1 MNETGLAVAALS
13 SRMEELGL
21 SFMASGLETFLADSR
36 RPDMTLFDS
45 VRDLVDIEYSARRE
59 RTARTRLKL
68 SGMPQTKRLEDFDLS
83 WLKGG
88 MPQNRFEELSSLAFI
103 ERKENVLFLG
113 PSGVGKTHLMLAL
126 GQKACVSGYTAYYI
140 SCRDAIE
147 KLLKAREQNKLRKTL
162 AWFRKPHVLLL
173 DEVGHE
179 PLSPEQAHVLFQLV
193 NARYEVAPIIMTS
206 NRSFAKWAELMSDEA
221 VATAML
227 DRLLHH
233 SQVFSLKADSY
244 RMKNRLKLG
253 AGTAV
258 GGYGFE

>member
-1 MNETGLAVAALS
+1 MNEHGLAIAALS

-21 SFMASGLETFLADSR
+21 PFMAAGIDTFLADAR
-36 RPDMTLFDS
+36 RADMTLFDS
-45 VRDLVDIEYSARRE
+45 LRDLVELEYAARRE
-59 RTARTRLKL
+59 RTTRTRLKL
-68 SGMPQTKRLEDFDLS
+68 SGMPQPKRLEDFDLS

-88 MPQNRFEELSSLAFI
+88 LPQNRFEELASLAFV

-126 GQKACVSGYTAYYI
+126 GHKACMSGYTAYYI
-140 SCRDAIE
+140 TARDAIE
-147 KLLKAREQNKLRKTL
+147 RLLRAREQNRLRKTL
-162 AWFRKPHVLLL
+162 AWFRKPHVLMI

-179 PLSPEQAHVLFQLV
+179 PLTPEQAHVFFQLV

-206 NRSFAKWAELMSDEA
+206 NRAFGKWAELMSDEA
-221 VATAML
+221 VAVAML

-244 RMKNRLKLG
+244 RMKNRMKIG
-253 AGTAV
+253 AV
-258 GGYGFE
+258 GFD

>member
-1 MNETGLAVAALS
+1 MNETGLVLSALS
-13 SRMEELGL
+13 ARMEELGL
-21 SFMASGLETFLADSR
+21 PFIASSLETFLADAR
-36 RPDMTLFDS
+36 RADMTLLDS
-45 VRDLVDIEYSARRE
+45 IRDLIDIEYSARRE

-68 SGMPQTKRLEDFDLS
+68 SGMPQVKRLDEFDLS

-88 MPQNRFEELSSLAFI
+88 LPQGRFEELSSLSFV

-126 GQKACVSGYTAYYI
+126 GHKACISGYTAYYI

-147 KLLKAREQNKLRKTL
+147 KLLKAREQNRLRKTL
-162 AWFRKPHVLLL
+162 AWFRKPHVLML

-179 PLSPEQAHVLFQLV
+179 PLTPEQAHVLFQLV

-233 SQVFSLKADSY
+233 AQVFSLKADSY
-244 RMKNRLKLG
+244 RMKNRMKIG
-253 AGTAV
+253 AV
-258 GGYGFE
+258 GFD